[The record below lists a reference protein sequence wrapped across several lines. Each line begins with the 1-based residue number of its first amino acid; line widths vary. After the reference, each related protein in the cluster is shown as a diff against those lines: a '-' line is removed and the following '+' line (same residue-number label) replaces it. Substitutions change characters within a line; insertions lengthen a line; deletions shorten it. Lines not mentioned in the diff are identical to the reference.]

1 MITTDIA
8 NLFLVLLLF
17 LLIFGSAE
25 FLYKRKLSADITRK
39 IVHIGGGIVAALLPV
54 FLDLKTVVVIGG
66 GFFLILL
73 WSKRKK
79 FLNSVHKINEE
90 SIGALLYAPSLT
102 LTAIV
107 FWPVNQLAFKGAA
120 LVLGLS
126 DGIAGIAGRRY
137 GKRKYSI
144 TGTKTVE
151 GSIVFFLITVLI
163 LSGILLAQSS
173 QPVLNKTVF
182 ILGGSLL
189 LTIIEALF
197 GKGWDN
203 LFIPLVAG
211 FILLFAL

>member
-1 MITTDIA
+1 MTKTIV
-8 NLFLVLLLF
+8 NLFIVLSLF
-17 LLIFGSAE
+17 VLIFGIAE
-25 FLYKRKLSADITRK
+25 LLYKRKLSATITRK
-39 IVHIGGGIVAALLPV
+39 IVHIGGGIVAALLPLFV
-54 FLDLKTVVVIGG
+54 DLKTVVIIGC
-66 GFFLILL
+66 GFFLLL
-73 WSKRKK
+73 VWSKRKN
-79 FLNSVHKINEE
+79 FLNSVHKIHEE

-102 LTAIV
+102 LTAII
-107 FWPVNQLAFKGAA
+107 FWPTSQLAFQGAA

-126 DGIAGIAGRRY
+126 DGIAGIVGRRY

-151 GSIVFFLITVLI
+151 GSIVFFLITALI
-163 LSGILLAQSS
+163 LSAILFANSS
-173 QPVLNKTVF
+173 QPLLSNMMFVF
-182 ILGGSLL
+182 GGSLL

>member
-1 MITTDIA
+1 M
-8 NLFLVLLLF
+8 NLLLVLSLF

-25 FLYKRKLSADITRK
+25 FLYKRKLSPDITRK
-39 IVHIGGGIVAALLPV
+39 IVHIGGGIAAALFPV
-54 FLDLKTVVVIGG
+54 FLDLKTVVVIGA

-73 WSKRKK
+73 WSKRKN

-107 FWPVNQLAFKGAA
+107 FWPINQLAFQGAA
-120 LVLGLS
+120 LILGLS
-126 DGIAGIAGRRY
+126 DGIAGIVGRRY

-151 GSIVFFLITVLI
+151 GSVIFFLITTLI
-163 LSGILLAQSS
+163 LSVILLTNSS
-173 QPVLNKTVF
+173 QPLLSKMILT
-182 ILGGSLL
+182 LGGSLL
-189 LTIIEALF
+189 LTIIEALL

-203 LFIPLVAG
+203 LFIPLIAG
-211 FILLFAL
+211 LILIFAL

>member
-1 MITTDIA
+1 M
-8 NLFLVLLLF
+8 
-17 LLIFGSAE
+17 
-25 FLYKRKLSADITRK
+25 
-39 IVHIGGGIVAALLPV
+39 
-54 FLDLKTVVVIGG
+54 
-66 GFFLILL
+66 
-73 WSKRKK
+73 WSKRKN
-79 FLNSVHKINEE
+79 FLNSVHKIHEE

-107 FWPVNQLAFKGAA
+107 FWPINQLAFQGAA

-126 DGIAGIAGRRY
+126 DGIAGIVGRRY

-151 GSIVFFLITVLI
+151 GSIVFFLITALI
-163 LSGILLAQSS
+163 LSVILLANSS
-173 QPVLNKTVF
+173 HPFLNKMILVF
-182 ILGGSLL
+182 GGSLL

-211 FILLFAL
+211 FIILFAL

>member
-1 MITTDIA
+1 MITTDIV
-8 NLFLVLLLF
+8 NLFLVLSLF

-25 FLYKRKLSADITRK
+25 FLYKRKLSVNITRK

-54 FLDLKTVVVIGG
+54 FLDLKTAVVIGG

-73 WSKRKK
+73 WSKKK
-79 FLNSVHKINEE
+79 NFLNSVHKMSEE

-107 FWPVNQLAFKGAA
+107 FWPINQLAFQGAA

-126 DGIAGIAGRRY
+126 DGIAGIVGRRH

-151 GSIVFFLITVLI
+151 GSVAFFLITVLI
-163 LSGILLAQSS
+163 LSAILLANSS
-173 QPVLNKTVF
+173 QPLFSKMIFVF
-182 ILGGSLL
+182 GGSSF

-211 FILLFAL
+211 FILLLAL

>member
-1 MITTDIA
+1 MTTSDII
-8 NLFLVLLLF
+8 NLFLILLLF

-54 FLDLKTVVVIGG
+54 FLDLKTVIVIGG
-66 GFFLILL
+66 GFFLFLV
-73 WSKRKK
+73 WSKRKN

-107 FWPVNQLAFKGAA
+107 LWPINQLAFQGAA

-126 DGIAGIAGRRY
+126 DGIAGIIGRKY

-151 GSIVFFLITVLI
+151 GSIVFFLITALI
-163 LSGILLAQSS
+163 LSAILLANSS
-173 QPVLNKTVF
+173 QPLLIKMMFVF
-182 ILGGSLL
+182 GGSLL

>member
-1 MITTDIA
+1 MTTTYI
-8 NLFLVLLLF
+8 NLFIVLSLF
-17 LLIFGSAE
+17 ALIFGIAE
-25 FLYKRKLSADITRK
+25 FLYKRNLSADITRK
-39 IVHIGGGIVAALLPV
+39 IVHIGGGIVAALLPI

-73 WSKRKK
+73 WTKRKN
-79 FLNSVHKINEE
+79 FLKSVHKINEG
-90 SIGALLYAPSLT
+90 SIGALLYAPSIT
-102 LTAIV
+102 LTAIF
-107 FWPVNQLAFKGAA
+107 FWPINPLAFQGAT

-126 DGIAGIAGRRY
+126 DGIAGIVGRRY

-151 GSIVFFLITVLI
+151 GSVVFFLATVLI

>member
-1 MITTDIA
+1 MTTADII

-25 FLYKRKLSADITRK
+25 FLYKRKLPAHITRK
-39 IVHIGGGIVAALLPV
+39 IVHIGGGIVATLLPV
-54 FLDLKTVVVIGG
+54 FLDLKTVVIIGG

-73 WSKRKK
+73 WSKKK
-79 FLNSVHKINEE
+79 NFLSSVHKINEE

-102 LTAIV
+102 LTAII
-107 FWPVNQLAFKGAA
+107 FWPTNQIIFQGAA

-126 DGIAGIAGRRY
+126 DGIAGIVGRRY
-137 GKRKYSI
+137 GKRRYSI

-151 GSIVFFLITVLI
+151 GSIVFFLITFLI

-182 ILGGSLL
+182 VLGGSLL
-189 LTIIEALF
+189 LTIIEASF
-197 GKGWDN
+197 GRGWDN
-203 LFIPLVAG
+203 LFIPIVAG